1 MKARRRYSQ
10 KPFPLATIAQS
21 DDSNEGGLDLGQV
34 LAAIRRRILIVVGMT
49 IALATTA
56 SLKALK
62 EKPVYQARFEV
73 LVEPA
78 TVETQIISSVPGT
91 LSSKQENSPQSALD
105 ATKLRI
111 LKSPKL
117 LSPVIDKLKERY
129 PGINYGSIVSN
140 LSLSPNNTILEVGYR
155 SPNEKE
161 VRAVLDLVAQSY
173 LNYSLE
179 QRQRDIRQGLEFV
192 EKQLPELQSR
202 VEILQE
208 RLQKFR
214 QRYNLI
220 DPETQSQQ
228 LSSQIST
235 LTTQRLDN
243 QVKLDEARSI
253 YTNLQKELLLQPSES
268 ATASVLSQS
277 SRYQNLLGQIKEIDL
292 QIAKDS
298 TRFSEVNPNIQFLRE
313 KRQNLL
319 PLLQQE
325 GQQVQKELAEQIREI
340 NSRNQALSQA
350 INRLNG
356 QLEQLPMLARQYSD
370 IQRELKIATDN
381 LNQFLTKREA
391 LRIDSA
397 QREVPWQLLT
407 PVTDPEPSSP
417 TFKKNLI
424 LGTLLGFLVGLGAA
438 LGLDKLINILYFPK
452 ELKFITKFPLLGIIP
467 FEREVKKFTY
477 VDKRSS
483 LPKLFYAY
491 LKGFRH
497 KKYTQ
502 RHNNR
507 FQETFRSL
515 YTNIHFLSPDIS
527 IRSLVISSSAA
538 KEGKSTVAVHLAQ
551 TIAAIGQKV
560 LLVDTNLREP
570 SLHDYLGLLS
580 QKGLTDVI
588 SKDINFTEVIQRSH
602 LEDNLFIMAS
612 GSALSE
618 PLKVIASPKM
628 QDLMEQ
634 LQDNFDVVIYDTP
647 SLIGVA
653 DISWMA
659 ANTNGVLLVVGLG
672 KLKRPLLEQ
681 ALEEL
686 KVSKTPV
693 LGVVANHAIGSWF

>member
-1 MKARRRYSQ
+1 MKARRKFSQ
-10 KPFPLATIAQS
+10 KPFPLPTIVQS
-21 DDSNEGGLDLGQV
+21 DQSDEGGLDLGQV
-34 LAAIRRRILIVVGMT
+34 LAAIRRRVLIVGGMT
-49 IALATTA
+49 ILLATAA

-62 EKPVYQARFEV
+62 QKPVYQARFEV

-78 TVETQIISSVPGT
+78 TIETQIISSVPGT
-91 LSSKQENSPQSALD
+91 LSSKQENTSQSALD

-111 LKSPKL
+111 LTSHKL
-117 LSPVIDKLKERY
+117 LSPVIEKLQPQY
-129 PGINYGSIVSN
+129 PDINYDTIVGN
-140 LSLSPNNTILEVGYR
+140 LRLSPNNTILEVGYR
-155 SPNEKE
+155 SANGKE

-173 LNYSLE
+173 LDYSLE
-179 QRQRDIRQGLEFV
+179 QRQRDFRQGLEFV

-202 VEILQE
+202 VEVLQE

-235 LTTQRLDN
+235 LTAQRLET

-253 YTNLQKELLLQPSES
+253 YTNLQKELLLQPNES
-268 ATASVLSQS
+268 AAASVLSQS
-277 SRYQNLLGQIKEIDL
+277 TRYQKLLAQIQEIDL
-292 QIAKDS
+292 QIANDS
-298 TRFSEVNPNIQFLRE
+298 TRFSEANPNIQLLRE
-313 KRQNLL
+313 KRQKLL
-319 PLLQQE
+319 PFLKQE
-325 GQQVQKELAEQIREI
+325 GEQVQKELADRIREMD
-340 NSRNQALSQA
+340 SRNQALSQA
-350 INRLNG
+350 IDRLNR
-356 QLEQLPMLARQYSD
+356 QLELLPMVARQYSD
-370 IQRELKIATDN
+370 IQRELKIATEN

-407 PVTDPEPSSP
+407 PVTDPEPSPP

-438 LGLDKLINILYFPK
+438 LGLDKLINIVYSSK
-452 ELKFITKFPLLGIIP
+452 ELKVVTKFPLIGIIP
-467 FEREVKKFTY
+467 FDKKVKKITY
-477 VDKRSS
+477 VGKKRV
-483 LPKLFYAY
+483 LPKLFDGY
-491 LKGFRH
+491 LNSFKH
-497 KKYTQ
+497 KKDSL
-502 RHNNR
+502 RNNIL
-507 FQETFRSL
+507 FLDAFRSL

-538 KEGKSTVAVHLAQ
+538 KEGKSTVAVYLAQ
-551 TIAAIGQKV
+551 AIAGIGQKV

-570 SLHDYLGLLS
+570 SLHNYLGLLN
-580 QKGLTDVI
+580 QKGLTDII
-588 SKDINFTEVIQRSH
+588 SNDLNFDEVIQRSH
-602 LEDNLFIMAS
+602 LEDNLFVLTS
-612 GSALSE
+612 GLALSE
-618 PLKVIASPKM
+618 PLKILASPKM

-672 KLKRPLLEQ
+672 RLKRPLLEQ

-686 KVSKTPV
+686 KVSKTRV